1 MMLDSGFVVLLCSAV
16 AVGGFFA
23 VGPRLL
29 FRWYLREISRLEI
42 PQDRREAIATY
53 PFA

>member
-1 MMLDSGFVVLLCSAV
+1 MMFDSGFEVLLCSAV
-16 AVGGFFA
+16 AVAGFFA

-42 PQDRREAIATY
+42 PQDRDEAIATY
-53 PFA
+53 PFV